1 MKILSDVADCWIL
14 NQYTVSL
21 NMISTAILIPVGNPS
36 VVNIEGTRQILSWVN
51 SFMES
56 KGNNPVFDIELVYC
70 SHVNGAENYSDAIP
84 IIGAQRPELVIIPA
98 VHGPWQEVRQQNSNL
113 IAWLKTSYD
122 EGSHLVSYCIAAFL
136 VAQSGILDGK
146 RCSTHWEAA
155 NEFRSLFPGVNL
167 QDEKMIVED
176 QRIFSCGGA
185 YGFTNLLM
193 YLIERFVNYETAV
206 MAAKT
211 FMIDL
216 SKNNQAFYSVF
227 NGLKSHG
234 DPQILKAQEYL
245 ETYYYQKINLTQIAQ
260 LVHLSE
266 RTLQRR
272 FKKHTYYT
280 PIQYL
285 QHIRIEKTKRLL
297 TDQDRTVDQIMWDVG
312 YEDANHFRSLF
323 RSITGKNPV
332 AYRNGFLLN

>member
-1 MKILSDVADCWIL
+1 ML
-14 NQYTVSL
+14 
-21 NMISTAILIPVGNPS
+21 STAILIPKGNPS

-51 SFMES
+51 EYLKSNG
-56 KGNNPVFDIELVYC
+56 KDPAFDIQLLGC
-70 SHVNGAENYSDAIP
+70 SQRSGPNNYLDTTTITRAR
-84 IIGAQRPELVIIPA
+84 RPEIVIIPA
-98 VHGPWQEVRQQNSNL
+98 VHGPWEQVRKENEDL
-113 IAWLKTSYD
+113 MDWLKVVY
-122 EGSHLVSYCIAAFL
+122 EGGSHLVSYCIAAFL
-136 VAQSGILDGK
+136 VAQTGILEGK

-155 NEFRSLFPGVNL
+155 NEFRSLFPGVSL

-193 YLIERFVNYETAV
+193 YLIERFVDYETAV

-216 SKNNQAFYSVF
+216 SKNNQTFYSVF

-234 DPQILKAQEYL
+234 DLEILKVQEYL
-245 ETYYYQKINLTQIAQ
+245 ETHYYEKVSLSEIAQ

-297 TDQDRTVDQIMWDVG
+297 TDQDKTVDQIMWDVG

-323 RSITGKNPV
+323 RSITGKNPT
-332 AYRNGFLLN
+332 AYRNGFLMN

>member
-1 MKILSDVADCWIL
+1 
-14 NQYTVSL
+14 
-21 NMISTAILIPVGNPS
+21 MISTAILIPVGNPS

-51 SFMES
+51 SFSTS
-56 KGNNPVFDIELVYC
+56 KGKNPVFDIQLVYC
-70 SHVNGAENYSDAIP
+70 SHGNDFGNYPDAVP
-84 IIGAQRPELVIIPA
+84 LTGAQRPELVIIPA
-98 VHGPWQEVRQQNSNL
+98 VHGPWEEVRGQNNNL
-113 IAWLKTSYD
+113 IAWLKTTYD
-122 EGSHLVSYCIAAFL
+122 GGSRLVSYCIAAFL
-136 VAQSGILDGK
+136 VAQTGILDGK

-155 NEFRSLFPGVNL
+155 NQFRSQFPRVNL
-167 QDEKMIVED
+167 QDDKMIVED

-216 SKNNQAFYSVF
+216 SRNNQSFYSVF

-234 DPQILKAQEYL
+234 DPAILRVQEYL
-245 ETYYYQKINLTQIAQ
+245 ETNYHQKINLSEIAR

-280 PIQYL
+280 PLQYL

-297 TDQDRTVDQIMWDVG
+297 TDKDKTVDQIMWDVG

-323 RSITGKNPV
+323 RSITGINPV
-332 AYRNGFLLN
+332 AYRKGFLLN